1 MKAILRLMLPP
12 EAADDPIEGGQTT
25 ERVLQLNKLKTGRPA
40 SWRLNFNGPGNW
52 TLLGTMS
59 EVRRDKLRDD
69 ILRCLEE
76 EAAPMS

>member
-40 SWRLNFNGPGNW
+40 SWRRTSTAQATGPCSGRP
-52 TLLGTMS
+52 